1 MELKEFRI
9 AHSTLIEH
17 YQFIEGHLEGIY
29 AALSDKTF
37 VEGVRDVENDGLG
50 RLLGE
55 IRKLEREKFATVF
68 TKDEFDQLM
77 DVFRRRNFW
86 CHNCYFDLAFDRKTG
101 GPAKVRDIQQMMQDM
116 QDAEFWRNELFARKI
131 ELLKKKTNMLPGG
144 LSGVSFE
151 KPGAC

>member
-131 ELLKKKTNMLPGG
+131 ELLKKKPNMLPG
-144 LSGVSFE
+144 SNH
-151 KPGAC
+151 

>member
-29 AALSDKTF
+29 AAISDKPF
-37 VEGVRDVENDGLG
+37 HEGVRDVENDGLG

-55 IRKLEREKFATVF
+55 IRRLEREKVVTVF

-131 ELLKKKTNMLPGG
+131 ELLKKKPNMLPG
-144 LSGVSFE
+144 SNH
-151 KPGAC
+151 

>member
-55 IRKLEREKFATVF
+55 IRKLEREK
-68 TKDEFDQLM
+68 
-77 DVFRRRNFW
+77 DVQNQSE
-86 CHNCYFDLAFDRKTG
+86 
-101 GPAKVRDIQQMMQDM
+101 PAEI
-116 QDAEFWRNELFARKI
+116 
-131 ELLKKKTNMLPGG
+131 
-144 LSGVSFE
+144 
-151 KPGAC
+151 

>member
-55 IRKLEREKFATVF
+55 IRKLEREKFAAVF

-131 ELLKKKTNMLPGG
+131 ELLKKKPNMLPG
-144 LSGVSFE
+144 SNH
-151 KPGAC
+151 

>member
-9 AHSTLIEH
+9 AHSTLLEH
-17 YQFIEGHLEGIY
+17 YQIIEGHLEGIS

-37 VEGVRDVENDGLG
+37 VEGGRDVEKDALG

-55 IRKLEREKFATVF
+55 IRTLEREKFATVF

-131 ELLKKKTNMLPGG
+131 ELLKKKPNMLPG
-144 LSGVSFE
+144 SNH
-151 KPGAC
+151 

>member
-77 DVFRRRNFW
+77 DDFRRRNFW

-131 ELLKKKTNMLPGG
+131 ELLKKKPNMLPG
-144 LSGVSFE
+144 SNH
-151 KPGAC
+151 

>member
-29 AALSDKTF
+29 AALSDKNF
-37 VEGVRDVENDGLG
+37 VDGVRDVENDGLG

-131 ELLKKKTNMLPGG
+131 ELLKKKPNMLPG
-144 LSGVSFE
+144 SNH
-151 KPGAC
+151 

>member
-29 AALSDKTF
+29 AALSDKAFT
-37 VEGVRDVENDGLG
+37 EGVRDVENDGLG

-55 IRKLEREKFATVF
+55 VRRLEREKSVAVF
-68 TKDEFDQLM
+68 TKEESDELLDI
-77 DVFRRRNFW
+77 FRRRNFW

-101 GPAKVRDIQQMMQDM
+101 GPAKVRDVQQMIRDM
-116 QDAEFWRNELFARKI
+116 HDAERWRNELFSRKI
-131 ELLKKKTNMLPGG
+131 GLLKKKPGLLPQKKDTGR
-144 LSGVSFE
+144 
-151 KPGAC
+151 